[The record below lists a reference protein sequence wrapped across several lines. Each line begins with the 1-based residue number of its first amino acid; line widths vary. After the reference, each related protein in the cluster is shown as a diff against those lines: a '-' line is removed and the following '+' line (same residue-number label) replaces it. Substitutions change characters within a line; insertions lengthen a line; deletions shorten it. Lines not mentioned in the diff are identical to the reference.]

1 MISHLFYA
9 DDALFISDRSKMNIR
24 NLTQILRCFYASSG
38 LKFNLHNSKVFGIRA
53 SLQET
58 TRWVHILGCEP
69 YSIPFNYLCVPFGR
83 PKNLSFRGRLI
94 VIKSVLGNLPAYY
107 LSFVLPLQCWLD
119 RGSKHNS
126 HLQVALNIEDEER
139 VIMEQSCHMHPQLG
153 FKIHIQT
160 I

>member
-69 YSIPFNYLCVPFGR
+69 YSIPFNYLCVPVGANM
-83 PKNLSFRGRLI
+83 NLKKI
-94 VIKSVLGNLPAYY
+94 WKPI
-107 LSFVLPLQCWLD
+107 
-119 RGSKHNS
+119 
-126 HLQVALNIEDEER
+126 IER
-139 VIMEQSCHMHPQLG
+139 
-153 FKIHIQT
+153 IQAKLT
-160 I
+160 VWKAKKPIF